1 MVERIGGKEMIYIVG
16 IILTVIIAFF
26 LSLCIRTYNK
36 DQLNQDERILYVE
49 KRINEKDREQK
60 QRIDTYFELVNDK
73 IRELDAK
80 QRQLERTNKKRG

>member
-1 MVERIGGKEMIYIVG
+1 MIYIVG

>member
-1 MVERIGGKEMIYIVG
+1 MIYIVG
-16 IILTVIIAFF
+16 TIVAIIIAFF
-26 LSLCIRTYNK
+26 LSLCIKTYNK

-49 KRINEKDREQK
+49 KRINDKDKEQK
-60 QRIDTYFELVNDK
+60 QRIDTYFEVINEK